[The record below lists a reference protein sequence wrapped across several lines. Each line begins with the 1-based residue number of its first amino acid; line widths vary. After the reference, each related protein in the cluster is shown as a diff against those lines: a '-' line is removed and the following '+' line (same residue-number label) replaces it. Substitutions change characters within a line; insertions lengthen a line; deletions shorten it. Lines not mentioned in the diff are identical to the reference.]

1 VERVARP
8 TPPSGEID
16 PVVRVADRI
25 ITDFCAGFGG
35 LESAMHV
42 IRQQFEKAGMDVREP
57 TRSGL
62 LKVVDLLADVERAT
76 KSPEDVSQNRIRRIL
91 WVRAFD

>member
-1 VERVARP
+1 
-8 TPPSGEID
+8 
-16 PVVRVADRI
+16 VRVADRI